1 MFYLVTHFFRMLDYY
16 KNIFKMKYLFALL
29 SLVANQ
35 FCLGQKTIPKV
46 LEKLNSETV
55 PYITVEQLQTKKG
68 VIVLDSREI
77 SEFNVSHIKD
87 ALYVGYNNFDKNKI
101 TSAIPNKNANI
112 IVYCSIGVRS
122 EKIGEKLLKMG
133 YKNVYNLY
141 GGIFEWK
148 NNNGKVIDNNGL
160 ETDNVHT
167 FNKNWSKYLK
177 NGTKIY
183 EN

>member
-1 MFYLVTHFFRMLDYY
+1 
-16 KNIFKMKYLFALL
+16 MKYLFALL
-29 SLVANQ
+29 SLAVTQ

-46 LEKLNSETV
+46 LEKLNSKSV
-55 PYITVEQLQTKKG
+55 PYITVQELQTKKE
-68 VIVLDSREI
+68 VIILDSREI

-87 ALYVGYNNFDKNKI
+87 ALYVGFNNFDKNKI
-101 TSAIPNKNANI
+101 TAAIPNKNTNI

-148 NNNGKVIDNNGL
+148 NNNGIVINNKGD

-167 FNKNWSKYLK
+167 YNKSWSKYLK
-177 NGTKIY
+177 KGTKIY

>member
-1 MFYLVTHFFRMLDYY
+1 
-16 KNIFKMKYLFALL
+16 MKYLFALL
-29 SLVANQ
+29 SLVATQ

-46 LEKLNSETV
+46 LEKLNSKTV
-55 PYITVEQLQTKKG
+55 PYITVEEFQTKKG

-87 ALYVGYNNFDKNKI
+87 ALSVGYNNFDKNKF
-101 TSAIPNKNANI
+101 TATIPNKNANI

-148 NNNGKVIDNNGL
+148 NKDEEVVDNNQIPT
-160 ETDNVHT
+160 ENVDT
-167 FNKNWSKYLK
+167 FSKEWSKYLLK
-177 NGTKIY
+177 GKKIY
-183 EN
+183 

>member
-1 MFYLVTHFFRMLDYY
+1 
-16 KNIFKMKYLFALL
+16 MKYLFALL
-29 SLVANQ
+29 SLVATQ

-46 LEKLNSETV
+46 LEKLNSKTV
-55 PYITVEQLQTKKG
+55 PYMTVEEFQTKKG

-87 ALYVGYNNFDKNKI
+87 ALYVGYNNFDENKI
-101 TSAIPNKNANI
+101 TTAIPNKNAKI

-122 EKIGEKLLKMG
+122 DKIGEKLLKMG

-148 NNNGKVIDNNGL
+148 NNNGKVIDNKGH

-167 FNKNWSKYLK
+167 FNKSWSKYLK
-177 NGTKIY
+177 KGTKIY
-183 EN
+183 

>member
-1 MFYLVTHFFRMLDYY
+1 MFYLSTNFFRMLEYCI
-16 KNIFKMKYLFALL
+16 NIFKMKYLFALL
-29 SLVANQ
+29 SLVATQ

-46 LEKLNSETV
+46 LEKLNNKTV
-55 PYITVEQLQTKKG
+55 PYITVQELQTKKG
-68 VIVLDSREI
+68 VVLLDTREI

-87 ALYVGYNNFDKNKI
+87 ALYVGFNNFDKNKVN
-101 TSAIPNKNANI
+101 SEIPNKSTNI

-122 EKIGEKLLKMG
+122 EKIGEKLLNMG

-148 NNNGKVIDNNGL
+148 NNNGKVFDNKGF

-177 NGTKIY
+177 KGTKIY

>member
-1 MFYLVTHFFRMLDYY
+1 
-16 KNIFKMKYLFALL
+16 MKYLFALL
-29 SLVANQ
+29 SVVATQ

-46 LEKLNSETV
+46 LEKLNSKTV
-55 PYITVEQLQTKKG
+55 PYITAEEFRAKKG

-77 SEFNVSHIKD
+77 IEFNVNHIKD
-87 ALYVGYNNFDKNKI
+87 ALYAGYNNFDKNKI
-101 TSAIPNKNANI
+101 TAAIPNKNANI

-122 EKIGEKLLKMG
+122 EKIGEKLMNMG

-148 NNNGKVIDNNGL
+148 NNNGKVIDNKGFD
-160 ETDNVHT
+160 TDIVHT
-167 FNKNWSKYLK
+167 YNKSWSKYLK
-177 NGTKIY
+177 KGIKIY

>member
-1 MFYLVTHFFRMLDYY
+1 
-16 KNIFKMKYLFALL
+16 MKYLFALL
-29 SLVANQ
+29 SVVATQ

-46 LEKLNSETV
+46 LEKLNSKTV
-55 PYITVEQLQTKKG
+55 PYITVEEFQAKKG

-87 ALYVGYNNFDKNKI
+87 ALSVGYNNFDKNKI
-101 TSAIPNKNANI
+101 TATIPNKNANI

-148 NNNGKVIDNNGL
+148 NNNGKVIDNKGQD
-160 ETDNVHT
+160 TDNVHT
-167 FNKNWSKYLK
+167 YNKSWSKYLK
-177 NGTKIY
+177 KGTKIY

>member
-1 MFYLVTHFFRMLDYY
+1 
-16 KNIFKMKYLFALL
+16 MKYLFALL
-29 SLVANQ
+29 SLVATQ

-46 LEKLNSETV
+46 LEKLNSKTV

-68 VIVLDSREI
+68 VIILDTREI
-77 SEFNVSHIKD
+77 GEFNVSHIKG
-87 ALYVGYNNFDKNKI
+87 AFYVGYNNFDKNKI
-101 TSAIPNKNANI
+101 TLEIPNKNANI
-112 IVYCSIGVRS
+112 IVYCTIGVRS

-133 YKNVYNLY
+133 YKNVSNLY

-148 NNNGKVIDNNGL
+148 NSSGKVIDNKGF